1 MGCFRWIVFAL
12 TNFYVRKLYS
22 IGFHFLSYV
31 NWVSF
36 LSQNLENFC
45 ALWNNGIISHWSCCN
60 ELKDMQVLSP
70 CNTVVMRLFT
80 SCFRITEQWVDYK
93 STVFFY
99 LGRICTTCFNFFVC
113 LSGKNKKVFNLKVVN
128 LHFKREEVFGHFS
141 PKHFIKYLYSY

>member
-1 MGCFRWIVFAL
+1 MGCFRGIVFAL

-45 ALWNNGIISHWSCCN
+45 ALWNNGIISQWSCCN

-80 SCFRITEQWVDYK
+80 KAQY
-93 STVFFY
+93 
-99 LGRICTTCFNFFVC
+99 FFVWAGFAQ
-113 LSGKNKKVFNLKVVN
+113 LVSTFFLFVRKKKVFNLKVVN
-128 LHFKREEVFGHFS
+128 LHFKREEVFGHFTVPNTLS
-141 PKHFIKYLYSY
+141 NICVLI